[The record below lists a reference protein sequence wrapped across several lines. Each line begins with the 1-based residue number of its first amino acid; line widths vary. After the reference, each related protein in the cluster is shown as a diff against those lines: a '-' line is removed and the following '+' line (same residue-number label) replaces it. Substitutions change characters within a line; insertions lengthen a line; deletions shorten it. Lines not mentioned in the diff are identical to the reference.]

1 MEQNIQQN
9 KKTFDGYEF
18 VELAKNSALANG
30 TVQEG
35 VQQITYVY
43 KKKEVT
49 PPVGEGHKVTH
60 EFKSGTAGKE
70 LPEEVLKLLPKDQ
83 PGKVDGNTVIP
94 KEQNSIKVQT
104 ADGTWTF
111 EGYDENSKNINK
123 SDVTFEVKWKFTP
136 NKHEVIHKFV
146 SKDPN
151 KELPKEVTDIL
162 PTNQTGIV
170 KGDEVRILFFCEFF

>member
-18 VELAKNSALANG
+18 VELAKNSALENG

-35 VQQITYVY
+35 VPQVTYVY
-43 KKKEVT
+43 KKKEIK

-60 EFKSGTAGKE
+60 EFKSGTEGKE

-94 KEQNSIKVQT
+94 TEQNSIKVET

-111 EGYDENSKNINK
+111 EGYDENNKNINK
-123 SDVTFEVKWKFTP
+123 SDVTFEVK
-136 NKHEVIHKFV
+136 
-146 SKDPN
+146 
-151 KELPKEVTDIL
+151 
-162 PTNQTGIV
+162 
-170 KGDEVRILFFCEFF
+170 